1 MPMVRYGTGFRGPV
15 PVRALPTSRFRSVM
29 RRTAPLLLHGGIALL
44 VLGLS
49 KFHAAS
55 IAERPYDF
63 STSPRAVWACVFALL
78 LSGAAYTGGLPDLTA
93 GRARSTIMAGLGVFL
108 GALAGISTLQ
118 LIVGSPL
125 LPRFVVAGTA
135 LGLVPVVA
143 VAGLAANQ
151 GRGRG
156 NARERLLLLAS
167 EEDDREL
174 ASELAGSNGPPCEIV
189 GVFRLDEAMP
199 RMGMAAPVEA
209 AAIEVGATVVV
220 MDRESQSKQAIVDQ
234 VARLHEAGVRIR
246 TLSLFYEEQLG
257 KLPVAELERTSFFF
271 DIGEV
276 HRRRYARTKRIIDV
290 ALALALL
297 PALAVSTA
305 FVIVGNRI
313 CNRGPLVFRQQRVG
327 KDGRQFEILKFR
339 TMRADPTTSDT
350 TWTAADDDRVTR
362 FGGFLRRSHLDEL
375 PQMINI
381 LRGDLSLV
389 GPRPEQPHY
398 VELLEEKL
406 PYYQLRHLVQPGLT
420 GWAQVM
426 YGYAGSERDALEKL
440 QYEFYYLRHQSLRL
454 DLRILARTARTV
466 VARKGSR

>member
-1 MPMVRYGTGFRGPV
+1 
-15 PVRALPTSRFRSVM
+15 M
-29 RRTAPLLLHGGIALL
+29 RRIAPLVLHGGIALL
-44 VLGLS
+44 VLALS

-55 IAERPYDF
+55 IAERTYDF
-63 STSPRAVWACVFALL
+63 STSSRAAWACVFALL

-93 GRARSTIMAGLGVFL
+93 GQARSTVLAGLGVFL
-108 GALAGISTLQ
+108 GALVGISTLQ

-135 LGLVPVVA
+135 LGLIPVVA
-143 VAGLAANQ
+143 LANVIAHH
-151 GRGRG
+151 GRGG
-156 NARERLLLLAS
+156 ANARERLILLAS

-174 ASELAGSNGPPCEIV
+174 ARELAGSAGPPVEIV

-199 RMGMAAPVEA
+199 GRGLDAPVEA
-209 AAIEVGATVVV
+209 AAIELEATVVV
-220 MDRESQSKQAIVDQ
+220 MDRQSQANQAIVDQ

-257 KLPVAELERTSFFF
+257 KLPLAELERTSFFF

-276 HRRRYARTKRIIDV
+276 HRRRYARTKRVIDL

-297 PALAVSTA
+297 PVLAATTG
-305 FVIVGNRI
+305 FVVVGNRI
-313 CNRGPLVFRQQRVG
+313 GNRGPLVFRQQRVG
-327 KDGRQFEILKFR
+327 KDGREFEILKFR
-339 TMRADPTTSDT
+339 SMRPDPTTSDT
-350 TWTAADDDRVTR
+350 MWTADDDDRVTR
-362 FGGFLRRSHLDEL
+362 FGGLLRRSHLDEL
-375 PQMINI
+375 PQVINI
-381 LRGDLSLV
+381 LRGNLSLV

-440 QYEFYYLRHQSLRL
+440 QYEFYYLRHQGLRL